1 MTHEEIKKWSRLAA
15 ILVVAAVDA
24 HAQERSSA
32 RRIIVSIP
40 DRKLMLVDGPR
51 VLKIYDVAVGKSST
65 PSPQGV
71 FHIVNRIPNPT
82 YYRPSVVIG
91 PGKNNPLGTRWMG
104 LSAKG
109 YGIHGTNE
117 PHSIGRAASHG
128 CIRMRQR
135 DLEELF
141 ELVHVGVTVELDEQ
155 RPAVLAMVY
164 ALAGAVAD

>member
-1 MTHEEIKKWSRLAA
+1 MTHEEIKKWSRLTA

-24 HAQERSSA
+24 HARERSSA

-40 DRKLMLVDGPR
+40 DRKLLLVDGTR
-51 VLKIYDVAVGKSST
+51 VLKIYDVAVGKPST
-65 PSPQGV
+65 PSPPGV
-71 FHIVNRIPNPT
+71 FRIVNRIPNPT

-91 PGKNNPLGTRWMG
+91 PGKSNPLGTRWMG
-104 LSAKG
+104 LNAKG

-117 PHSIGRAASHG
+117 PRSIGKAASHG

-141 ELVHVGVTVELDEQ
+141 NLVDIGVPVELHEE
-155 RPAVLAMVY
+155 RPPLLAMIY
-164 ALAGAVAD
+164 ALASAVAV